1 MMDEAEDHYDPHQH
15 KRQRISK
22 PSTDDILRKS
32 RFIMQDDPF
41 KERAP
46 STEDRHFRALFGC
59 CVDVVLK
66 LWLLLVDSDLVPSG
80 ANIKHLLWTLLFLK
94 VYPTDSTM
102 SRMTQSDPK
111 TFRKWI
117 NLFLDSI
124 CFLESKVASTVC
136 AAKWIHSQRL

>member
-1 MMDEAEDHYDPHQH
+1 MLNHEEGTS
-15 KRQRISK
+15 RQPKQQRVVK

-59 CVDVVLK
+59 CVNVVLR
-66 LWLLLVDSDLVPSG
+66 LWLLLIEYDLVPSG
-80 ANIKHLLWTLLFLK
+80 ANIKHLLWTLMFLK
-94 VYPTDSTM
+94 VYPTDPTM
-102 SRMTQSDPK
+102 SRMTQADPK
-111 TFRKWI
+111 TLRKWI

-124 CFLESKVASTVC
+124 CFLEPKVASVTWYVWH
-136 AAKWIHSQRL
+136 AE